1 MGKGSRVRPYS
12 YFRFGKNYDRIFTN
26 AVRKGTQAKTTQIH
40 INKKKNQLKLNPLKL
55 P

>member
-26 AVRKGTQAKTTQIH
+26 AIRKGTQAKATQIH
-40 INKKKNQLKLNPLKL
+40 MNKKKKENNE
-55 P
+55 